1 MENVNDLNKFKLD
14 LLCMQLSKAI
24 KNKEACDRYERQS
37 HVANRLKVQEPS
49 KYIDIR
55 GIERYMR

>member
-24 KNKEACDRYERQS
+24 KNEEACNRYERQS
-37 HVANRLKVQEPS
+37 HVTNQLEVHEPS

-55 GIERYMR
+55 GIERYVR